1 MYPLNKIII
10 KPIEL
15 YKMCIDYAKSKIPKY
30 KHGICYLTVGLPTM
44 QNHAHK
50 WQKQEGIYMNKD
62 NCVTVLALE
71 GILKSFMLPFKIKHN
86 KAVQLVLLYFMTVK
100 TAKSGEILIILNIH
114 YTLYVKGTIL
124 YSL

>member
-1 MYPLNKIII
+1 
-10 KPIEL
+10 
-15 YKMCIDYAKSKIPKY
+15 
-30 KHGICYLTVGLPTM
+30 
-44 QNHAHK
+44 
-50 WQKQEGIYMNKD
+50 MNKD

>member
-1 MYPLNKIII
+1 
-10 KPIEL
+10 
-15 YKMCIDYAKSKIPKY
+15 
-30 KHGICYLTVGLPTM
+30 
-44 QNHAHK
+44 
-50 WQKQEGIYMNKD
+50 MNKD

-71 GILKSFMLPFKIKHN
+71 GILKSFLILLPFKIKH